1 MIETTEN
8 LVSTEDRIAAL
19 LARHRAQTGEP
30 ATLFQAPG
38 RVNLLGEHTDYS
50 GGFCMPAALSFNTL
64 VAASPRSGT
73 LLRLHSLDYNESV
86 EVDLT
91 QLTPPG
97 RDHWSSYPAG
107 VAWSLQNKGIALAGA
122 DLTFTGNV
130 PLGAGLSSSA
140 SIEVATATA
149 LLALA
154 GIALSKPEI
163 ALACQRAENVYVG
176 APSGIMDQYIS
187 ACGVAGN
194 ALAID
199 TRALTSQLAPIPPNL
214 HLVLCNSMVKHSVAQ
229 GGEYAKVRREV
240 EEAAAALHK
249 LNPAI
254 VQLRDATLL
263 DLEAG
268 ESSMSHIA
276 FLRARHVITDSQR
289 VLDGVAALR
298 AGDQRGFGALMT
310 DAHRSFR
317 DDFGA
322 SCDQCDLLVRLA
334 LSLDGCLCSR
344 LTGGGFGGCTVSL
357 VEAEAAE
364 NFAKALHG
372 RYHDAIGIDADV
384 FICRIADGA
393 SPLPLP

>member
-1 MIETTEN
+1 MSTEN
-8 LVSTEDRIAAL
+8 LISTEDRITAL
-19 LARHRAQTGEP
+19 LAHHREQTAEP
-30 ATLFQAPG
+30 ATLYQAPG

-50 GGFCMPAALSFNTL
+50 GGFCMPAALNFNTL
-64 VAASPRSGT
+64 VAATPRPGT
-73 LLRLHSLDYNESV
+73 LLRLHSLDFHEST
-86 EVDLT
+86 EIDLT
-91 QLTPPG
+91 ALAPPG

-107 VAWSLQNKGIALAGA
+107 VAWSLQQKGIALAGA
-122 DLTFTGNV
+122 DLSFTGDV

-149 LLALA
+149 LLALNDA
-154 GIALSKPEI
+154 TLPKPEI
-163 ALACQRAENVYVG
+163 ALACQHAENDFVG
-176 APSGIMDQYIS
+176 APCGIMDQYIS

-199 TRALTSQLAPIPPNL
+199 TRALTSELAPIPANL
-214 HLVLCNSMVKHSVAQ
+214 RLVVCNSMVKHSVAQ
-229 GGEYAKVRREV
+229 GGEYAKVRGEV

-254 VQLRDATLL
+254 RQLRDATLL

-268 ESSMSHIA
+268 ESSMSHVA

-289 VLDGVAALR
+289 VVDGVAALR
-298 AGDQRGFGALMT
+298 AGDQRAFGALLT

-322 SCDQCDLLVRLA
+322 SCDECDLLVRLA
-334 LSLDGCLCSR
+334 LSLEGCLGSR

-357 VEAEAAE
+357 VQAEAAE
-364 NFAKALHG
+364 AFAAALQ
-372 RYHDAIGIDADV
+372 RLYREDIGITADI

-393 SPLPLP
+393 GPLPLP

>member
-1 MIETTEN
+1 MIETSED
-8 LVSTEDRIAAL
+8 LVSIEDRVAAL
-19 LARHRAQTGEP
+19 LAAHRSQTSEP
-30 ATLFQAPG
+30 VSVFQAPG

-50 GGFCMPAALSFNTL
+50 GGFCMPAALNFNTL
-64 VAASPRSGT
+64 VAVSALAGT
-73 LLRLHSLDYNESV
+73 VLRLHSLDFHETI

-91 QLTPPG
+91 KLAPPG

-107 VAWSLQNKGIALAGA
+107 VAWSLQDKGIKLTGA

-149 LLALA
+149 LLTLA
-154 GIALSKPEI
+154 GVTLPKPEI
-163 ALACQRAENVYVG
+163 ALACQRAENAYVG

-199 TRALTSQLAPIPPNL
+199 TRALTSELAPIPPGL
-214 HLVLCNSMVKHSVAQ
+214 RLVVCNSMVKHSVAT
-229 GGEYAKVRREV
+229 GEYGARRREV

-249 LNPAI
+249 LNPGI

-268 ESSMSHIA
+268 ESSMSHVA

-289 VLDGVAALR
+289 VIDGVAALR

-322 SCDQCDLLVRLA
+322 SCDECDLLVRLA
-334 LSLDGCLCSR
+334 LSLDGCLGSR

-357 VEAEAAE
+357 VEAAQAE
-364 NFAKALHG
+364 TFAKSLQG
-372 RYHDAIGIDADV
+372 RYHDAINITADV
-384 FICRIADGA
+384 FVCQIADGA
-393 SPLPLP
+393 GPLPIA

>member
-1 MIETTEN
+1 MNEEN
-8 LVSTEDRIAAL
+8 LISTEDRITAL
-19 LARHRAQTGEP
+19 LAHHREQTAGSP
-30 ATLFQAPG
+30 RLFQAPG

-50 GGFCMPAALSFNTL
+50 GGFCMPAALNFNTL
-64 VAASPRSGT
+64 VAASPRPGS
-73 LLRLHSLDYNESV
+73 LLRLHSLDFKESV
-86 EVDLT
+86 EVDLAT
-91 QLTPPG
+91 LAPPG
-97 RDHWSSYPAG
+97 KSHWSSYPAG
-107 VAWSLQNKGIALAGA
+107 VAWSLAQKGIVLAGA
-122 DLTFTGNV
+122 DLSFTGDV

-154 GIALSKPEI
+154 DASLPKPEI
-163 ALACQRAENVYVG
+163 ALACQRAENDYVG
-176 APSGIMDQYIS
+176 APCGIMDQFIS
-187 ACGVAGN
+187 ACGVRDN

-199 TRALTSQLAPIPPNL
+199 TRALTSELAPIPPNL
-214 HLVLCNSMVKHSVAQ
+214 RLVVCNSMVKHSVAE
-229 GGEYAKVRREV
+229 GGEYAKVRGEV

-254 VQLRDATLL
+254 AQLRDATLL

-268 ESSMSHIA
+268 ESSMSHVA

-298 AGDQRGFGALMT
+298 AGDQRAFGALMT

-322 SCDQCDLLVRLA
+322 SCDECDLLVRLA
-334 LSLDGCLCSR
+334 LSLDDCLGSR

-357 VEAEAAE
+357 VEAAAAE
-364 NFAKALHG
+364 TFAAVLQ
-372 RYHDAIGIDADV
+372 RLYHEAIGIKADV
-384 FICRIADGA
+384 FICQIADGA
-393 SPLPLP
+393 GPIALP

>member
-1 MIETTEN
+1 MNEEN

-19 LARHRAQTGEP
+19 LAYHREQTSEP
-30 ATLFQAPG
+30 ATLYQAPG

-64 VAASPRSGT
+64 VAASPRPGT
-73 LLRLHSLDYNESV
+73 VLRLHSLDFKETV
-86 EVDLT
+86 EVDLAA
-91 QLTPPG
+91 LTARG
-97 RDHWSSYPAG
+97 KFHWSAYPAG
-107 VAWSLQNKGIALAGA
+107 VAWALQAKGIALTGA
-122 DLTFTGNV
+122 DLSFSGNV
-130 PLGAGLSSSA
+130 PLGASLSSSA

-149 LLALA
+149 LLALNSQT
-154 GIALSKPEI
+154 LPKPQV
-163 ALACQRAENVYVG
+163 ALACQHAENDYVG

-187 ACGVAGN
+187 VCGVAGN

-199 TRALTSQLAPIPPNL
+199 TRALTSELAPIPPNL
-214 HLVLCNSMVKHSVAQ
+214 RLVVCNSMIKHSVAE
-229 GGEYAKVRREV
+229 GGEYAKVRGEV

-268 ESSMSHIA
+268 ESSMSHVA

-289 VLDGVAALR
+289 VLDGVAALC
-298 AGDQRGFGALMT
+298 AGDQRGFGALMI

-334 LSLDGCLCSR
+334 LSLDGCLGSR
-344 LTGGGFGGCTVSL
+344 LTGGGFGGSTVSL
-357 VEAEAAE
+357 VEAAAAE
-364 NFAKALHG
+364 SFAAALK
-372 RYHDAIGIDADV
+372 RLYHEAINITADV
-384 FICRIADGA
+384 FICQIADGA
-393 SPLPLP
+393 GPLPSP